1 MNIRKQPYNIDFIG
15 NRPEYVLL
23 PSSQEEARASVWFS
37 VETDG
42 ETATTPQFHL
52 FGNGNGINVPVSM
65 LKAYFKGRDIP
76 AAGETAAA
84 IPCGKSLMHAVLHY
98 SPSGSVREKTSGEVL
113 LVNGAI
119 DQYAADNN
127 MPDWAALT
135 QEKFWRKAFSDIFG
149 QDNADTVI
157 SDTETEQYLYVAN
170 FTPDAENSCNLM
182 VEENRSGSV
191 REYTAATVN
200 IPAQTIVR
208 IPCGV
213 EALGIAEADTLTAY
227 TVKLYAPYCISRT
240 FMMHPRPW
248 SAQTAL
254 LVNRTGMLETFV
266 FNNIAEA
273 ASSEGEEALTGRNRR
288 YLHSSHGS
296 VFTAR
301 TGLRTEKELAILRS
315 ALHEEGNMLIDGE
328 YAWHISFEPS
338 SAVIVDREE
347 DLLEVEVNF
356 LKGEK
361 TSRKKTQLD
370 SIGSDSR
377 IERTDYIIK

>member
-15 NRPEYVLL
+15 NTPGYVLL
-23 PSSQEEARASVWFS
+23 PSAREEARASVSFS
-37 VETDG
+37 VVTDG
-42 ETATTPQFHL
+42 ETATTPKFHL
-52 FGNGNGINVPVSM
+52 FGDDNGINVPVNI
-65 LKAYFKGRDIP
+65 LKPYFKGRDIP
-76 AAGETAAA
+76 AAAETAAA

-98 SPSGSVREKTSGEVL
+98 ATADSVREKTSGEVL
-113 LVNGAI
+113 LVNGTI

-127 MPDWAALT
+127 MPDWAALS
-135 QEKFWRKAFSDIFG
+135 QEKFWRKSFADIFG

-170 FTPDAENSCNLM
+170 FTPYAETSCNLM
-182 VEENRSGSV
+182 VEENRSGSL
-191 REYTAATVN
+191 REHAAATVN

-213 EALGIAEADTLTAY
+213 EALGITETGTLTAY

-240 FMMHPRPW
+240 FVMRPRHW

-273 ASSEGEEALTGRNRR
+273 AVSDGEEALAGRNRQ
-288 YLHSSHGS
+288 YLHGSHKS
-296 VFTAR
+296 LFTAR
-301 TGLRTEKELAILRS
+301 TGLCTEKELAILRS
-315 ALHEEGNMLIDGE
+315 ALHEEGNMLVDGE

-370 SIGSDSR
+370 SIDSDSR

>member
-15 NRPEYVLL
+15 NTPGYVLL
-23 PSSQEEARASVWFS
+23 PSAQEEARAFVRFT
-37 VETDG
+37 VVTDG

-52 FGNGNGINVPVSM
+52 FGDGNGINVPVNI
-65 LKAYFKGRDIP
+65 LKPFFKGRDIP
-76 AAGETAAA
+76 AAAETAAA

-98 SPSGSVREKTSGEVL
+98 APGGSVREKTSGKVL
-113 LVNGAI
+113 LVNGTI

-127 MPDWAALT
+127 MPDWAAVS
-135 QEKFWRKAFSDIFG
+135 QEKFWRKAFADIFG

-157 SDTETEQYLYVAN
+157 SDTATEQYLYVAN
-170 FTPDAENSCNLM
+170 FTPEAENSCNLL
-182 VEENRSGSV
+182 VEENRSGSI
-191 REYTAATVN
+191 REYAVAAVN

-213 EALGIAEADTLTAY
+213 DALGIQEAGTLTAY

-240 FMMHPRPW
+240 FIISPRHW

-273 ASSEGEEALTGRNRR
+273 ATSEGEEVLTGRNRQ
-288 YLHSSHGS
+288 YLHSSHKS
-296 VFTAR
+296 LFTAR

-347 DLLEVEVNF
+347 DMLEVEVNF

-361 TSRKKTQLD
+361 TSRKKTQVD
-370 SIGSDSR
+370 SIDGDSR